1 MDFKKGDLVMAV
13 NGREK
18 GEYFVIKDI
27 TGNTALLVNGKS
39 RTLNN
44 PKLKNL
50 KHIKFCKNLN
60 LDFKFVHDCDIIHNI
75 NMFKCGFNN
84 KVEELKRG

>member
-1 MDFKKGDLVMAV
+1 MKFRIGDIVLVTS
-13 NGREK
+13 GREK
-18 GEYFVIKDI
+18 GEYFIIK
-27 TGNTALLVNGKS
+27 NLSEKSAQLVNGKT
-39 RTLNN
+39 RTLLN
-44 PKLKNL
+44 PKTKNL

-84 KVEELKRG
+84 KVEEIKRG